1 VPSAEPST
9 KLAFWI
15 HQLVEYAVGLLLAY
29 QAIHSPKPIIPL
41 LAGLLV
47 IALAATADGPAA
59 AWRVVPRRVHRV
71 LDVVMAVG
79 LAVAAI
85 LLGDQVGGAGQI
97 ILGVGAL
104 GMGVLILR
112 SDYRPRRPRST
123 TKTADGAPPMSS
135 GERAELFGRSAGR
148 FVGRGV
154 QAYRRRNTTR

>member
-29 QAIHSPKPIIPL
+29 QAIHSPKPVIPV
-41 LAGLLV
+41 LAGLVV
-47 IALAATADGPAA
+47 IVLAATADGPAA

-71 LDVVMAVG
+71 LDIVVALG
-79 LAVAAI
+79 LVAAAI

-97 ILGVGAL
+97 ILAVGAL
-104 GMGVLILR
+104 AMGMLILR

-123 TKTADGAPPMSS
+123 TKTVEGATPMSS
-135 GERAELFGRSAGR
+135 GDRAEVFGRSAGR
-148 FVGRGV
+148 FVGRSV